1 MNPTR
6 YEQMAIRAYSE
17 TKGGAHDER
26 RPSPRTFNLPKCALV
41 LDTETTT
48 DASQALLF
56 GSARLIAV
64 NSETHPRGTCLREVI
79 FYADDLP
86 ERDPEGL
93 EVLREYVR
101 SNQAD
106 IDSGRR
112 HKRIGFMSR
121 RESVE
126 GEFFKLAYKAQCLV
140 VGFNLFFDL
149 PRLAVAASDARRSYG
164 GGFSL
169 TLWDYEDAGGG
180 RSEDSFRP
188 RLLMKS
194 LGSKGQLIQFTDRLG
209 GDPEDYETVEVAEG
223 EQKRRAF
230 KGHFLDAHT
239 LDFALSNQSRGLA
252 KACEAWGVAHGK
264 AEVEEHGVITP
275 EYIDYNRRDVKA
287 TGELLVKLLDEFER
301 HPIPLQVTKA
311 YSPAS
316 IAKSYL
322 QTLGVV
328 PPLARQADFP
338 RDVLGYAMCAYYGG
352 RAECRIRRVP
362 LPVRYVDFL
371 SMYPTVNALMG
382 NWSLLTAENIDV
394 VDASEVVRAFV
405 DSVTVEDCFDPATW
419 RRLPAFVQVLPR
431 GEVLPVRTRYESG
444 GQSYQIGSNYLT
456 SRTPLWYALPDV
468 VAAKLLTGRA
478 PEIVQAVR
486 IQASGR
492 QPRLHPVKL
501 RGRVKVDPRTSDFFR
516 AVIEERKR
524 SASDRSLTE
533 AERQRL
539 NTALKTIAN
548 AGSYGIFAQMDRK
561 ELPSGKRAEVEL
573 WGLTGEP
580 FSNRLATPEEAGPFC
595 FPPLAALMTAGA
607 KLMLA
612 LLESVVTE
620 RGGSYVFCDTDS
632 MAIVASE
639 QEQFVPCPGG
649 SHLTDDGRAAVKA
662 LSWDEVDGIAEL
674 FERLKPYDPAAVP
687 GRVLET
693 ERENF
698 DPDTGEP
705 RELHCYAISA
715 KRYAL
720 YNLEDGE
727 PVIRKRSA
735 HGLGHLLNPK
745 DPDRPSDNWIG
756 ETWRTIVRE
765 DALGLPTDEPSWY
778 RRPAVSR
785 LGVSSAPMLALF
797 RDFNGG
803 KSYADQVKPGNFM
816 LAAQVADL
824 GYPRGVDP
832 QHFQL
837 VAPFNPDPRQWLKMR
852 WTDRYST
859 SGRTYRATLSE
870 HSSLEGEACLKTYG
884 DVVRSYRFHPEFKSD
899 APEGGPCGRQ
909 TRGLLAR
916 THVEAIGFVYIGKE
930 SNKLEEVEDGV
941 IHDLGE
947 VLNEY
952 ADARSDEFTTLA
964 LPVLRMRELPV
975 RRVVAESGLN
985 PSTVKRIRAGR
996 QRPHPDNREA
1006 LMSIAA
1012 KFAREALSRAGAEP
1026 ASSDAAALYLYLQ
1039 QVATA

>member
-1 MNPTR
+1 VNATR
-6 YEQMAIRAYSE
+6 YEQMAIRTFSE

-26 RPSPRTFNLPKCALV
+26 RPSPRTFNLPEHMLV

-48 DASQALLF
+48 DAAQALLF

-64 NSETHPRGTCLREVI
+64 NSKKHARGTCLREVI

-86 ERDPEGL
+86 VRDPRGFEIL
-93 EVLREYVR
+93 QQYMRD
-101 SNQAD
+101 NCAD
-106 IDSGRR
+106 IDTERVR
-112 HKRIGFMSR
+112 KRIGFMSR
-121 RESVE
+121 REFID
-126 GEFFKLAYKAQCLV
+126 GEFYKLAYKAQCLV

-164 GGFSL
+164 GGVSL
-169 TLWDYEDAGGG
+169 TLWDYEDAGGM
-180 RSEDSFRP
+180 RSENSYRP

-194 LGSKGQLIQFTDRLG
+194 LGSKGQLIQFTDRLE
-209 GDPEDYETVEVAEG
+209 GDPEDYEIVEVEG
-223 EQKRRAF
+223 GQKRRAF

-239 LDFALSNQSRGLA
+239 LDFALSNCARGLA
-252 KACEAWGVAHGK
+252 KACEAWGVEHGK
-264 AEVEEHGVITP
+264 GEAEEHGVITP
-275 EYIDYNRRDVKA
+275 AYIDYNRRDVKA
-287 TGELLVKLLDEFER
+287 TGELTVKLLDEFEC
-301 HPIPLQVTKA
+301 HPISLQPTRA

-322 QTLGVV
+322 QTLGIV
-328 PPLARQADFP
+328 PPLARQPDFP

-371 SMYPTVNALMG
+371 SMYPTVNALMD
-382 NWSLLTAENIDV
+382 NWSLLTADHIDV
-394 VDASEVVRAFV
+394 VDATEDVRTFV
-405 DSVTVEDCFDPATW
+405 DSVTAEDCFDPATW
-419 RRLPAFVQVLPR
+419 RRLPAFVQVLPQ
-431 GEVLPVRTRYESG
+431 GEVFPVRTRYESG

-468 VAAKLLTGRA
+468 VAAKLLSGDN
-478 PEIVQAVR
+478 PEIVRAVR
-486 IQASGR
+486 IQPSGQQSGLR
-492 QPRLHPVKL
+492 PAKL
-501 RGRVKVDPRTSDFFR
+501 RGRVRVDPRTSDFFR
-516 AVIEERKR
+516 SVIEERKR
-524 SASDRSLTE
+524 SAADENLSE

-580 FSNRLATPEEAGPFC
+580 FTNRLATPEEAGPFC
-595 FPPLAALMTAGA
+595 FPPLAALITAGA

-612 LLESVVTE
+612 LLETVVTE

-639 QEQFVPCPGG
+639 HVHLVPCPGG
-649 SHLTDDGRAAVKA
+649 SHVTNDGREAVKA
-662 LSWDEVDGIAEL
+662 LSWDEVDEIAEL

-687 GRVLET
+687 GSVLET
-693 ERENF
+693 EKENF
-698 DPDTGEP
+698 DRVTDEP

-720 YNLEDGE
+720 FNLEDGE

-745 DPDRPSDNWIG
+745 DPDRPDDHWID
-756 ETWRTIVRE
+756 ETWRAVVRE
-765 DALGLPTDEPSWY
+765 DALGLPTEEPTWY
-778 RRPAVSR
+778 ARPAVSR

-797 RDFNGG
+797 REFNCG
-803 KSYADQVKPGNFM
+803 KAYADQVKPGNFM

-824 GYPRGVDP
+824 GHPRGVDP
-832 QHFQL
+832 KRFQL
-837 VAPFNPDPRQWLKMR
+837 VAPYNPKPGKWLAMR
-852 WTDRYST
+852 WMDRYS
-859 SGRTYRATLSE
+859 GETYRATLSE
-870 HSSLEGEACLKTYG
+870 HSSLEGEARLKTYS
-884 DVVRSYRFHPEFKSD
+884 DVIRAYRFHPEFKSD
-899 APEGGPCGRQ
+899 APDGGPCGRK

-952 ADARSDEFTTLA
+952 ADVRSDEFSTLA
-964 LPVLRMRELPV
+964 LPVLRKMLVPRI
-975 RRVVAESGLN
+975 VAESGLN
-985 PSTVKRIRAGR
+985 PSTVKRIRSGR

-1012 KFAREALSRAGAEP
+1012 KFAREALSSAGVEP
-1026 ASSDAAALYLYLQ
+1026 ASSDAAALYLFLQ
-1039 QVATA
+1039 KVATA

>member
-6 YEQMAIRAYSE
+6 YEQMAVRAYSE

-26 RPSPRTFNLPKCALV
+26 RPSPRTFNLPEHALV

-48 DASQALLF
+48 DATQALLF
-56 GSARLIAV
+56 GSARLVAV
-64 NSETHPRGTCLREVI
+64 SSKTHARGTCLREVI

-101 SNQAD
+101 SKPAD
-106 IDSGRR
+106 INSKRR

-121 RESVE
+121 REFVE
-126 GEFFKLAYKAQCLV
+126 GGFYKLAYKAQCLV

-149 PRLAVAASDARRSYG
+149 PRLAVAASDARRSFG

-169 TLWDYEDAGGG
+169 TLWDYENAGGA
-180 RSEDSFRP
+180 RSEDSYRP

-209 GDPEDYETVEVAEG
+209 GDPEDYETVKLADG

-239 LDFALSNQSRGLA
+239 LDFALSNVSRGLA
-252 KACEAWGVAHGK
+252 KACKAWGVEHGK
-264 AEVEEHGVITP
+264 GEAEEHGVITSA
-275 EYIDYNRRDVKA
+275 YIDYNRLDVKA
-287 TGELLVKLLDEFER
+287 TGELLVKLLEEFEQ

-322 QTLGVV
+322 QTLGIV
-328 PPLARQADFP
+328 PPLSRQVDFP
-338 RDVLGYAMCAYYGG
+338 RDVLGYAMCSYYGG

-382 NWSLLTAENIDV
+382 NWYLLTADSIDV
-394 VDASEVVRAFV
+394 VDATDEVRKFV
-405 DSVTVEDCFDPATW
+405 DSVTGEDCFDPVTW
-419 RRLPAFVQVLPR
+419 RRLPAFVRVLPR
-431 GEVLPVRTRYESG
+431 GEVFPVRTRYETG

-456 SRTPLWYALPDV
+456 SRAPLWYALPDV

-492 QPRLHPVKL
+492 QAGLHPVKL
-501 RGRVKVDPRTSDFFR
+501 RGRVKVDPRSSDFFR

-524 SASDRSLTE
+524 SATDKGLTK
-533 AERQRL
+533 AERERL
-539 NTALKTIAN
+539 NIALKTIAN

-561 ELPSGKRAEVEL
+561 ELPRGKRAEVEL

-580 FSNRLATPEEAGPFC
+580 FTNRLATPEEAGPFC
-595 FPPLAALMTAGA
+595 FPPLAALITAGA

-639 QEQFVPCPGG
+639 HGQLVPCPGG
-649 SHLTDDGRAAVKA
+649 SHVTDDGREAVKA
-662 LSWDEVDGIAEL
+662 LSWDVVDEIAER

-693 ERENF
+693 EKQNYDRAS
-698 DPDTGEP
+698 GEP

-745 DPDRPSDNWIG
+745 DPDRPDDHWID
-756 ETWRTIVRE
+756 ETWRVIVRG
-765 DALGLPTDEPSWY
+765 DALGLPTEEPDWY

-797 RDFNGG
+797 HDFNSG
-803 KSYADQVKPGNFM
+803 KAYADQVKPGNFM

-824 GYPRGVDP
+824 GHPRGADP
-832 QHFQL
+832 KRFQL
-837 VAPFNPDPRQWLKMR
+837 VARYNPKPGQWLTMR
-852 WTDRYST
+852 WMDRYS
-859 SGRTYRATLSE
+859 GETYRVTMSA
-870 HSSLEGEACLKTYG
+870 HSSLEGEARLKTYG
-884 DVVRSYRFHPEFKSD
+884 DVIRAYRHHPEFKSD

-941 IHDLGE
+941 IHDLDE

-952 ADARSDEFTTLA
+952 SDARSDEFVTLA
-964 LPVLRMRELPV
+964 LPVLREMLVPRI
-975 RRVVAESGLN
+975 VAESGLN

-996 QRPHPDNREA
+996 QRPHPDNRET

-1012 KFAREALSRAGAEP
+1012 TFAREALASADAEP
-1026 ASSDAAALYLYLQ
+1026 ASSDAASLYLYLQ
-1039 QVATA
+1039 QATTA